1 MIPLKKFMDKVQT
14 KVAKVKVALEN
25 KKAEAYVDTGVKILI
40 AVVIGAILLGAL
52 IVLFNTV
59 IMPATNGKVSSMFDM
74 K

>member
-1 MIPLKKFMDKVQT
+1 MDKVQT

-59 IMPATNGKVSSMFDM
+59 IMPATNGRVSSMFEM